1 MSVIGKES
9 IQSIRLIDDV
19 IVISWLVTWY
29 QEDIEDLL
37 TVVVSLSSDI
47 EIVEKLMGADRESVR
62 IIWNKQFHCILHF
75 DFYSQSCWIEGEDS
89 HGSNNLVTL
98 FNEIS
103 GK

>member
-9 IQSIRLIDDV
+9 VQSIRLIDDV
-19 IVISWLVTWY
+19 IAISWLTTWY

-37 TVVVSLSSDI
+37 TVVVSLSSNI

-62 IIWNKQFHCILHF
+62 IICNKQFHYILHF

-89 HGSNNLVTL
+89 YSSNNIVTL
-98 FNEIS
+98 FNKIS